1 MKALAWLNYRVR
13 GFRLLD
19 IGALV
24 VFLTLALA
32 VYAIKTSAGSQR
44 ADIADIEDQIHDQSR
59 QVRLLRAEVAHLENP
74 QRLER
79 LAGQYAGMAPVNAK
93 HEVASEALP
102 QVAGP
107 RAEAAGS
114 AP

>member
-1 MKALAWLNYRVR
+1 VKALGFLTYRIR
-13 GFRLLD
+13 GFRLFDLA
-19 IGALV
+19 ALV

-44 ADIADIEDQIHDQSR
+44 ADIADIEDQIRDESR
-59 QVRLLRAEVAHLENP
+59 QVRLLKAEVAHLENP

-79 LAGQYAGMAPVNAK
+79 LAGQYGGLEPVNAK
-93 HEVASEALP
+93 HEVAPEALP

-107 RAEAAGS
+107 REA
-114 AP
+114 P